1 VTKRT
6 LGKII
11 FLLFILTVNSLYAEP
26 IVSLSSPVIYRGD
39 SVDVTITAD
48 GKSIEFPDISE
59 IEGFAITGTSTSE
72 SINIING
79 STTRTKSQN
88 YHFRPTKSITIP
100 SFKVRVDGKD
110 YKTNPLELKVA
121 KPVASKNGSPF
132 VLEMKLDKKE
142 AYVGEV
148 VDLTIAF
155 KRRIDANAQKLQLG
169 DPKLESFW
177 VKKVDDV
184 EHSQEGEY
192 VIQRLHYKLFPQK
205 AGEFTI
211 PALEALVGQMV
222 QRQQRRGFFDDPF
235 FGRNLSWQK
244 IYSAPLTLNV
254 KALPSGLELYG
265 NYKISATVDK
275 KSITANKPVNLT
287 IKIEGEGNIDDIKK
301 FDPTV
306 NHALV
311 YADEPEI
318 QSALR
323 GDIYYGTATQKVAI
337 IADQNF
343 TIPSLSLSYFDKAT
357 KSKKTIT
364 TEPIKIEVIGG
375 TIQQSVPSSIEMSSA
390 TQKAM
395 NATNTTAETKIIIK
409 KEDEYI
415 KYLFLLLGV
424 VLGAGSV
431 TLFYFLKNRTSKV
444 EHDMVKAIKKAKGDK
459 ALFELL
465 LPYSKEGKVVS
476 DTLNLLES
484 NLYKGA
490 NNVIDR
496 EGLMEFFE
504 EESVV

>member
-1 VTKRT
+1 VTKRI
-6 LGKII
+6 LGKI

-26 IVSLSSPVIYRGD
+26 TVSLSSPVIYRGD

-48 GKSIEFPDISE
+48 GKSIEFPNINE
-59 IEGFAITGTSTSE
+59 IEGFPITGTSTSE

-79 STTRTKSQN
+79 ATTRTKSQN

-100 SFKVRVDGKD
+100 SFKVRVDDKE
-110 YKTNPLELKVA
+110 YTTQTLELKVS

-132 VLEMKLDKKE
+132 VLEMTLDKKE

-148 VDLTIAF
+148 VDLTMAF

-177 VKKVDDV
+177 VKKVDKV
-184 EHSQEGEY
+184 EHAQEGEY

-211 PALEALVGQMV
+211 PALEALVGQVV

-275 KSITANKPVNLT
+275 KSISANKPLNLT

-301 FDPTV
+301 FDPTID
-306 NHALV
+306 HALV
-311 YADEPEI
+311 YADEPKIE
-318 QSALR
+318 SALK

-357 KSKKTIT
+357 KSKKVIK
-364 TEPIKIEVIGG
+364 TEPIEIEVTGS
-375 TIQQSVPSSIEMSSA
+375 TTQQSTPSSIEMSSA
-390 TQKAM
+390 TQKAISS
-395 NATNTTAETKIIIK
+395 TANNSIPKTKIIIE
-409 KEDEYI
+409 KEDGYI
-415 KYLFLLLGV
+415 KYLFLLLGL
-424 VLGAGSV
+424 VLGAGGV
-431 TLFYFLKNRTSKV
+431 MLVHLLKNHTAKT

-476 DTLNLLES
+476 DALNLLEA
-484 NLYKGA
+484 NLYKGS
-490 NNVIDR
+490 NHPIDR
-496 EGLMEFFE
+496 EALMEFFE
-504 EESVV
+504 E

>member
-6 LGKII
+6 LGKI
-11 FLLFILTVNSLYAEP
+11 FLLFILTVNSLYAEVK
-26 IVSLSSPVIYRGD
+26 VSLSSPVIYRGD

-79 STTRTKSQN
+79 STSRTKSQN
-88 YHFRPTKSITIP
+88 YHFEPTKSITIP

-110 YKTNPLELKVA
+110 YTTQTLELKVS

-132 VLEMKLDKKE
+132 VLEMKLDKKD

-177 VKKVDDV
+177 VKKVDNV

-205 AGEFTI
+205 AGLFTI
-211 PALEALVGQMV
+211 PALEALVGQMI

-265 NYKISATVDK
+265 NYKISASVDK
-275 KSITANKPVNLT
+275 KSISANKPVNLT
-287 IKIEGEGNIDDIKK
+287 IQIEGEGNIDDIKK
-301 FDPTV
+301 FDPMV
-306 NHALV
+306 DHALV

-318 QSALR
+318 TSALR
-323 GDIYYGTATQKVAI
+323 GDIYHGTATQKVAI
-337 IADQNF
+337 IADRNF

-357 KSKKTIT
+357 KSKKVIS
-364 TEPIKIEVIGG
+364 TEPIEIEVKGG
-375 TIQQSVPSSIEMSSA
+375 AITTPTTSTVEMSA
-390 TQKAM
+390 DTQKAM
-395 NATNTTAETKIIIK
+395 NSTNSTAESKVIIQ
-409 KEDEYI
+409 KEDGYV
-415 KYLFLLLGV
+415 KYLFLALGII
-424 VLGAGSV
+424 LGAGGV
-431 TLFYFLKNRTSKV
+431 YLFYYLQNHTKV
-444 EHDMVKAIKKAKGDK
+444 KENNMVKAIKKAKDDK

-465 LPYSKEGKVVS
+465 LPYSKEEKVVS
-476 DTLNLLES
+476 NALNLLEA
-484 NLYKGA
+484 NLYKSA
-490 NNVIDR
+490 NNIIDR
-496 EGLMEFFE
+496 EELMEFFE
-504 EESVV
+504 GE